1 MHPILDTL
9 KSSTYDWLRALLF
22 CFNSGNMD
30 EFAKAIKSPGFTGQ
44 SLLVNAVPFLQQKLC
59 LMTLV
64 EKLFHRTKEER
75 SKYSFEQISKDCRVN
90 IDEVEHLIM
99 KAFSLGLV
107 KGKIDEVNQLVRVR
121 FITI

>member
-9 KSSTYDWLRALLF
+9 KGSSFEWLRALLL

-30 EFAKAIKSPGFTGQ
+30 EFSKAIKSPGFTGQ
-44 SLLVNAVPFLQQKLC
+44 ALLVNAVPFLQQKLC

-90 IDEVEHLIM
+90 AEEVEHLIM

-107 KGKIDEVNQLVRVR
+107 KGKIDEVHQLVQVR
-121 FITI
+121 L